1 MPILRRDLLKR
12 TAAGA
17 VGFTLSDFAQSRTE
31 IDVEEFAYDVGVCN
45 DNVLRLPGHVTSSVT
60 VRPDN

>member
-17 VGFTLSDFAQSRTE
+17 VGFTLSDFAQNRTE
-31 IDVEEFAYDVGVCN
+31 IDVEEIAYDVEH
-45 DNVLRLPGHVTSSVT
+45 DDKLDADLPIW
-60 VRPDN
+60 NLN